1 MQWPCGRNRLF
12 FRQPSLHGCTNTWQ
26 TWKRVLE
33 PEGDLQKRGDGDY
46 KAFASLRMVTDYRAV
61 NDAIELA
68 AMPMLN
74 L

>member
-1 MQWPCGRNRLF
+1 M
-12 FRQPSLHGCTNTWQ
+12 
-26 TWKRVLE
+26 E